1 MNTLYRVTPI
11 FVDPQTS
18 CVYVNGMT
26 DMSSVEATIKVRA
39 WHPII
44 QLLTTLQIGFRY
56 KLHCNENATKIN

>member
-26 DMSSVEATIKVRA
+26 DMSSSRGNNKSKSVASNN
-39 WHPII
+39 
-44 QLLTTLQIGFRY
+44 TTTNNITDWFPL
-56 KLHCNENATKIN
+56 